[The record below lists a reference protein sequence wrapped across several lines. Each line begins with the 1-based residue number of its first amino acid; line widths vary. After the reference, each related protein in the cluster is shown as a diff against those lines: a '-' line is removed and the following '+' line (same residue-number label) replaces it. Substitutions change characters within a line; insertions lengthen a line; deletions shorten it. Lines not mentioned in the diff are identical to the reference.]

1 MQVFDWALDAE
12 VHTHTHP
19 RAHTYARARA
29 HTHTH
34 THTQDMKMLDGLTTP
49 ANLEAFKALY
59 IK

>member
-12 VHTHTHP
+12 VHTHTH
-19 RAHTYARARA
+19 TRA